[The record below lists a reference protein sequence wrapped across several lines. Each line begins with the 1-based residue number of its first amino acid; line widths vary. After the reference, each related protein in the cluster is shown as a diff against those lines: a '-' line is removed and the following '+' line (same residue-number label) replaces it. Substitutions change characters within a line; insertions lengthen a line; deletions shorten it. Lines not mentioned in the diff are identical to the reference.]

1 MNPLK
6 VNQPYMVSLFTA
18 NFSSDLITRV
28 LYRLKFLG
36 EQRAFDT
43 VSVAYILPLIFL
55 VLQNGGYAEKNSDA
69 ANEQLILTLE
79 FLAFH
84 TEAGKT
90 LQCCF
95 AIPFYC

>member
-1 MNPLK
+1 MAGFVEAHIVL
-6 VNQPYMVSLFTA
+6 
-18 NFSSDLITRV
+18 DLITRV

-69 ANEQLILTLE
+69 SNEQLILALE

-84 TEAGKT
+84 TEAGKRPKVG
-90 LQCCF
+90 F
-95 AIPFYC
+95 AESYSS

>member
-1 MNPLK
+1 MRFFK
-6 VNQPYMVSLFTA
+6 ADSF
-18 NFSSDLITRV
+18 SDLITRV

-69 ANEQLILTLE
+69 ANEQLILALE

-84 TEAGKT
+84 TEAGKK
-90 LQCCF
+90 LPCCL
-95 AIPFYC
+95 ALLYYC

>member
-1 MNPLK
+1 MRKANPFLE
-6 VNQPYMVSLFTA
+6 
-18 NFSSDLITRV
+18 LITRV

-69 ANEQLILTLE
+69 SNEQLILALE

-84 TEAGKT
+84 TEAGM
-90 LQCCF
+90 
-95 AIPFYC
+95 

>member
-1 MNPLK
+1 M
-6 VNQPYMVSLFTA
+6 
-18 NFSSDLITRV
+18 
-28 LYRLKFLG
+28 YRLKFLG

-69 ANEQLILTLE
+69 ADEQLILALE

-84 TEAGKT
+84 TEAGKRSHHSCQIYT
-90 LQCCF
+90 NPNLF
-95 AIPFYC
+95 SMR

>member
-1 MNPLK
+1 MIRLPNAD
-6 VNQPYMVSLFTA
+6 SF
-18 NFSSDLITRV
+18 SDLITRV

-69 ANEQLILTLE
+69 ANEQLILALE

-84 TEAGKT
+84 TEAGKR
-90 LQCCF
+90 LQ
-95 AIPFYC
+95 YCLASLC